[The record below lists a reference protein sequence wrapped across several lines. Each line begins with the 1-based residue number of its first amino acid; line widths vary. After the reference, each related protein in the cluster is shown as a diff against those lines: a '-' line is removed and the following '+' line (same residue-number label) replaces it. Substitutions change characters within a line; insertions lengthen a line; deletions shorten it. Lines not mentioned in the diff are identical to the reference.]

1 MQSLLLISTNT
12 ITTIMYVLVAILLL
26 GNILFLV
33 LFIQSTAKCTGLENQ
48 LSARNKESI
57 SATEHDKNADQPVG
71 ARMEDEQEYS
81 IIEAKESFNVAM
93 KKTGEVVAVAKTKEE
108 AKEII
113 KGLAQKN

>member
-1 MQSLLLISTNT
+1 
-12 ITTIMYVLVAILLL
+12 MYVLVAILLL

-71 ARMEDEQEYS
+71 ARMEDEQLYS
-81 IIEAKESFNVAM
+81 IVEAKDNFNVVE
-93 KKTGEVVAVAKTKEE
+93 KRSQKVVAVAKTKEE